1 MLGYTSM
8 PSVDVAASPECAML
22 ISVTSRHCLYVC
34 IEAIRSAASTNPE
47 CQRTLHAFF
56 KVGACFALCRTS
68 GPRVPDVFAVAQTPN
83 VKMSE
88 LVK

>member
-1 MLGYTSM
+1 MPGSTSM
-8 PSVDVAASPECAML
+8 PSVEVAALTGMCCADHRDQTSLL
-22 ISVTSRHCLYVC
+22 IRMYRYTCSVAL
-34 IEAIRSAASTNPE
+34 TNPDH
-47 CQRTLHAFF
+47 QRTQLAFF
-56 KVGACFALCRTS
+56 EVGACFALWRTS